1 MHVATTYKV
10 KSSIGDRVEYMRK
23 DGGKWSRSACR
34 CDIMDELLSRLD
46 WSVDEDAMELVGAN
60 MRVPMA
66 FLEAR

>member
-1 MHVATTYKV
+1 MATTYKV
-10 KSSIGDRVEYMRK
+10 KRSIGERVEYMRQ
-23 DGGKWSRSACR
+23 DCGKWSRSACR

-66 FLEAR
+66 FLEES